1 MLMVFYNFAKVI
13 FNSIT
18 DYMGKDFCVS
28 IHKADG
34 AKILYCYGIFRFREQ
49 FDYC

>member
-1 MLMVFYNFAKVI
+1 MVFYNFTKVF

-18 DYMGKDFCVS
+18 DSTGKNFRVS
-28 IHKADG
+28 IYETDG
-34 AKILYCYGIFRFREQ
+34 AKIWYCYGIFRFREQ

>member
-1 MLMVFYNFAKVI
+1 MVFYNFAKVF

-28 IHKADG
+28 IYKADG